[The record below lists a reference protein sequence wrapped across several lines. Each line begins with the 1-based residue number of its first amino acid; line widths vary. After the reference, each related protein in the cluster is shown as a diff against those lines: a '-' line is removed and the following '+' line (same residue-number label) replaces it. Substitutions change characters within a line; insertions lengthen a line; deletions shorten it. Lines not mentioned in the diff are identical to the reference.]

1 MTVPEAVQEALFDT
15 LDGGLQRLVTA
26 DPRDPR
32 DVEIAYEILNSKET
46 RRGHG
51 FEEIQSTGRAHDRGG
66 RHGLSG
72 TWVAAEWIINC
83 GDILFTELNLVG
95 LKHPELGPG
104 LQQWELWRKR
114 LAKFAQSESL
124 GLKDKAKKHAAA
136 ALRLMEEPSEWER
149 RASSAEHAIKEYM
162 NIGGARERSLAKSAP
177 YI

>member
-1 MTVPEAVQEALFDT
+1 MYQFCPEKEAFSPPLWTGTWFR
-15 LDGGLQRLVTA
+15 G
-26 DPRDPR
+26 DP
-32 DVEIAYEILNSKET
+32 E
-46 RRGHG
+46 
-51 FEEIQSTGRAHDRGG
+51 STGRAHDRGG

-72 TWVAAEWIINC
+72 LE
-83 GDILFTELNLVG
+83 
-95 LKHPELGPG
+95 HPELGPG

-114 LAKFAQSESL
+114 LAKFVQSESL